1 VHNDCSGVGSF
12 PITNWKG
19 QEVKITDGHK
29 IQNEKQ
35 AIKWAQR
42 SLDGGEVLKF
52 RVTKSEIENLNGL
65 IFSEGSS
72 AWENFVRS
80 NRQGSPLHD
89 YDFVDGPMLLN
100 RPRNFL
106 KGEPPINGGHQ
117 MSFHSEDAVQMLMKY
132 LQK

>member
-42 SLDGGEVLKF
+42 SLDKV
-52 RVTKSEIENLNGL
+52 
-65 IFSEGSS
+65 
-72 AWENFVRS
+72 
-80 NRQGSPLHD
+80 
-89 YDFVDGPMLLN
+89 
-100 RPRNFL
+100 
-106 KGEPPINGGHQ
+106 
-117 MSFHSEDAVQMLMKY
+117 
-132 LQK
+132 